1 MIFFLYTGTSTLII
15 IIPTSRG
22 RRNIVQLFTTCLHD
36 QPNSPTEGIRQ
47 NSQQAAEDL
56 EWPALPTTKWEYK
69 DKYKDKMERQ
79 SPSCAKL
86 RVSRI
91 TSPVPLNPLQHCLD
105 PPSFASFP
113 FLLTTS
119 TETMSPSSSSSST
132 SSTSSSLSPPP
143 HRLWEERGGRG
154 GGTKSQVI
162 WSVCCFFKNLQ
173 REPQQGERS
182 CRFSCAHNPTWKY
195 FTPRAQIQLDKWSKS
210 ENLKNLRPNSTA
222 TTNAMVP
229 LSWLC

>member
-1 MIFFLYTGTSTLII
+1 MIFFLYTGTSALII
-15 IIPTSRG
+15 IFPTSRG

-154 GGTKSQVI
+154 GGHKVPSHLVCVLLFQKSTT
-162 WSVCCFFKNLQ
+162 
-173 REPQQGERS
+173 R
-182 CRFSCAHNPTWKY
+182 
-195 FTPRAQIQLDKWSKS
+195 
-210 ENLKNLRPNSTA
+210 A
-222 TTNAMVP
+222 TTRGEIV
-229 LSWLC
+229 